1 MAVEVAPELALSAL
15 DLSDLVLSVEAPE
28 YSPGGI
34 GDVTDSLTQPQVW
47 LGALAGGA
55 FGAALGALPAF
66 VFTGFLVIAGSL
78 GGGGFG
84 VDVGFGPV
92 FGPHISFAGGAAAAA
107 YAASRGKMESGMDY
121 HNGKDIAFALGSRP
135 DIMAV
140 GAAFG
145 AFGLVLEQLSR
156 QLAVPVDPIPVS
168 IVISALVH
176 RLVFGY
182 SVIGVVSDKADGILD
197 MSPFERGET
206 REPGEVVSDG
216 EMDGSER
223 LAVEP
228 WLPEMYKW
236 SHVASIGLFA
246 GLAAAVI
253 THNMIVGLDHGGVA
267 VFAGF
272 GISAA
277 SLIFLNLGLGRIP
290 VTHHMTLP
298 AATAYAATNESTMTA
313 LGVDPSAGI
322 AFGAAGAIIIGAV
335 FGIYGALAGEFLQRI
350 FYAHGDT
357 HFDPPAASIVVTT
370 ATIGILFLAGVFAW
384 GVWIP
389 GTV

>member
-1 MAVEVAPELALSAL
+1 MVVEIAPDLALSAL
-15 DLSDLVLSVEAPE
+15 DVSDLILEVSAPE

-34 GDVTDSLTQPQVW
+34 EDVVDSLTQPELW

-84 VDVGFGPV
+84 VGVGFGPV

-107 YAASRGKMESGMDY
+107 YAASRGKMESGFDY
-121 HNGKDIAFALGSRP
+121 HNGKDITFALGSRP
-135 DIMAV
+135 DILAV

-145 AFGLVLEQLSR
+145 AFGLLLEQLSR
-156 QLAVPVDPIPVS
+156 QLALPLDPIPLS

-182 SVIGVVSDKADGILD
+182 SVIGIVSDKADGILD
-197 MSPFERGET
+197 MSPFEREET
-206 REPGEVVSDG
+206 RDAGEVVGDG
-216 EMDGSER
+216 EKDGADR

-236 SHVASIGLFA
+236 SHVATIGVVA

-253 THNMIVGLDHGGVA
+253 THRMIVGAGHGGVA

-277 SLIFLNLGLGRIP
+277 SLLFLNLGIGRIP

-322 AFGAAGAIIIGAV
+322 AFGAAGAIIVGAI
-335 FGIYGALAGEFLQRI
+335 FGLYGALAGEFLQRI
-350 FYAHGDT
+350 FYAHSDT

-370 ATIGILFLAGVFAW
+370 ATIGILFLAGIFAW
-384 GVWIP
+384 GVWVP